1 MEIEWRSMSAEV
13 KEFFRGEAQPE
24 AVFGHR
30 VSHYPWLQILA
41 AIKPGTGQEV
51 VMVFQSCKKAIAELE
66 RQGKIKK
73 GEYRVSTKRA
83 SGTGKERV
91 FIVRKELKK
100 TS

>member
-1 MEIEWRSMSAEV
+1 MSVEA
-13 KEFFRGEAQPE
+13 KEFFRGEPQPE
-24 AVFGHR
+24 SEFGHR
-30 VSHYPWLQILA
+30 MLRYPWAAILA

-51 VMVFQSCKKAIAELE
+51 IMVFQTCKKAITQLE

-83 SGTGKERV
+83 SGGSGKERV
-91 FIVRKELKK
+91 FIVRKDMKK